1 MHYQTSIACGR
12 SVDSWFCQWRNW
24 RLTVGNIAKLNNV
37 FEHSFFA
44 LRLSMNIW
52 FKFCSGDQNGPLATV
67 AGWTR
72 DHSPIRGTVT
82 GLGPRKLYQ
91 CALRSHMYSKRVQCR
106 LQTRQQLVQP
116 VPICA
121 HCRDSESGESISI
134 SHSRS
139 CGKLRQH
146 ALLELEPPSGRLFP
160 TLCGGEWSCHPYREP
175 TVLSYLLPLSRHAS
189 TQTPTDPKASL
200 PSQCHPTTT
209 PPRTT

>member
-1 MHYQTSIACGR
+1 MVHWQPWS
-12 SVDSWFCQWRNW
+12 
-24 RLTVGNIAKLNNV
+24 
-37 FEHSFFA
+37 
-44 LRLSMNIW
+44 
-52 FKFCSGDQNGPLATV
+52 V

-72 DHSPIRGTVT
+72 DHSPVRGTVT

-106 LQTRQQLVQP
+106 LPTRQRLVQP

-146 ALLELEPPSGRLFP
+146 AVDRTAFSMRSLNSNHHLVDFFP
-160 TLCGGEWSCHPYREP
+160 RFVGENGHAIRTESQRCSHTCCH
-175 TVLSYLLPLSRHAS
+175 
-189 TQTPTDPKASL
+189 
-200 PSQCHPTTT
+200 
-209 PPRTT
+209 